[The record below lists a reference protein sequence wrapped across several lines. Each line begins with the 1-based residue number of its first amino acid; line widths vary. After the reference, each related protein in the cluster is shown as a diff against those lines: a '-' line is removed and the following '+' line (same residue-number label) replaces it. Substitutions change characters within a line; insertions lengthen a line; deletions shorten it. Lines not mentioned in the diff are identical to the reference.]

1 MPNIDR
7 DDEHATRYEMTDT
20 KPTLDEQITKIRILV
35 EAYEYGNVDAGMFLG
50 ILASLERLK
59 QIDAAEMPV
68 EPDGLHGSMV
78 DAYQLTKIHQYAVAL
93 QAYAQ
98 RKEAELSDAVHLND
112 EQSQRVFRA
121 EAEAR
126 GQRERAERY
135 KGIADAFQVDWNKE
149 IDMREKAERERD
161 ALIAKYSRL
170 MEAAENLINSPDED
184 SDANAYFELQSAIAA
199 FKEKS

>member
-112 EQSQRVFRA
+112 EQAQRV
-121 EAEAR
+121 
-126 GQRERAERY
+126 Y
-135 KGIADAFQVDWNKE
+135 
-149 IDMREKAERERD
+149 KAERERD
-161 ALIAKYSRL
+161 ALRALLGGIQETYAIVL
-170 MEAAENLINSPDED
+170 SPECIVAIDNAM
-184 SDANAYFELQSAIAA
+184 DAGRDT
-199 FKEKS
+199 K